1 MKKKI
6 FSLLLSFTIIL
17 TLLLPFATCFANIS
31 VNAVEYTAD
40 PTWYSADKSILEIN
54 DIPDFIAFMEKMN
67 QLGTTDNGKEFGV
80 EGNLAGIF
88 WKKENSSE
96 RNKLPFE
103 GQTVLLNTDIVLN
116 PGITFSVSGPS
127 DSSAYMFSRTT
138 KQVGF
143 GGIFDGQG
151 HTISGLYISSSKGGS
166 GSIFGVAGAATEQ
179 MNVVVRNLQIK
190 NSFIENSASG
200 VASIFSSAA
209 FNSHVLIENVYSEAI
224 LKSNQTTTST
234 DGKLNVSAIGVNI
247 GGFCATVGGDLTIV
261 NSVYAG
267 TFATKDTSATP
278 KKYIGGMVGNIT
290 NKKLNTGTTYAG
302 ALTVENSA
310 FYGKFEG
317 SAVYMGKLSGDQTA
331 GTTVTVNHSIFG
343 GDIKPTNT
351 TTPNYIGRFV
361 GLCTSDYTININK
374 SVYTPIYYKGTETSI
389 KANYNK
395 ISDAISGSAVDIDIP
410 VDANIKGEKDSL
422 HEYINLYWIPNG
434 TREGYPVPASYI
446 ALFGKER
453 LKHDCVTA
461 LPLTATD
468 LFEQLGAKQEND
480 GRYTEESYRDYSDA
494 YDDAVD
500 LIFSDGADLS
510 DINVSEL
517 KSSVEDELVTL
528 VEEKRTE
535 LLATLGAKKINSN
548 NYTTASYKQYSD
560 AYAAIVNSLEAATTV
575 DALNSINVSE
585 LKAAAEAKLVGVD
598 SVKAKLL
605 AELGEKKIN
614 DQYTASSYAEYVSAY
629 DAIVSRINS
638 AGEDIENINVSE
650 LKATAEAKL
659 VGVDSV
665 KAKLLAELGEKK
677 INDQYTASSYAE
689 YVSAYDEIVS
699 RINSAG
705 EDIESINVSE
715 LKAAAEAMLVV
726 YVPEPEPKPEPEPE
740 PEPKP
745 EPETDAPETNAP
757 ETNAPETDAPE
768 TNTSETETESESDVI
783 VVKKGCGGC
792 NSTAAI
798 SAAIIVGMIGVALT
812 TKKRRR

>member
-40 PTWYSADKSILEIN
+40 STWYSADKSILEIN

-67 QLGTTDNGKEFGV
+67 QLGTTDNGKAFGV
-80 EGNLAGIF
+80 EGNLAGIS

-116 PGITFSVSGPS
+116 PGITFSSKGPS
-127 DSSAYMFSRTT
+127 DESAYKFERTT
-138 KQVGF
+138 TQVGF

-166 GSIFGVAGAATEQ
+166 GSLFGVGGAVTEQ

-190 NSFIENSASG
+190 NSFIENSAMG
-200 VASIFSSAA
+200 VASIFSGVA

-224 LKSNQTTTST
+224 LKSSFTTKST
-234 DGKLNVSAIGVNI
+234 DGKLNVSIIGANI
-247 GGFCATVGGDLTIV
+247 GGFCATVGGNLTIV

-290 NKKLNTGTTYAG
+290 NKKLKNEVTYSG
-302 ALTVENSA
+302 DLIVENSA

-343 GDIKPTNT
+343 GDMKPTNS
-351 TTPNYIGRFV
+351 TTPNYIGRFI
-361 GLCTSDYTININK
+361 GLCTSNYTININK
-374 SVYTPIYYKGTETSI
+374 SVYISMYFKGTETPI
-389 KANYNK
+389 GANYNQ
-395 ISDAISGSAVDIDIP
+395 SSTANSGSAIDIDKP
-410 VDANIKGEKDSL
+410 LVDSNIKGAKDSL

-446 ALFGKER
+446 SLFGKES
-453 LKHDCVTA
+453 LKHDYVTA

-468 LFEQLGAKQEND
+468 LFEQLGVKQEND

-500 LIFSDGADLS
+500 LIFSEEADIS

-517 KSSVEDELVTL
+517 KSSVENELVTL

-535 LLATLGAKKINSN
+535 LLAMLGAKKINSN

-560 AYAAIVNSLEAATTV
+560 AYDAIVNSLEAATTV
-575 DALNSINVSE
+575 DALN
-585 LKAAAEAKLVGVD
+585 
-598 SVKAKLL
+598 
-605 AELGEKKIN
+605 
-614 DQYTASSYAEYVSAY
+614 
-629 DAIVSRINS
+629 
-638 AGEDIENINVSE
+638 
-650 LKATAEAKL
+650 
-659 VGVDSV
+659 
-665 KAKLLAELGEKK
+665 
-677 INDQYTASSYAE
+677 
-689 YVSAYDEIVS
+689 
-699 RINSAG
+699 
-705 EDIESINVSE
+705 SINVSE

-740 PEPKP
+740 TDA
-745 EPETDAPETNAP
+745 PETDAPETNAPETNAP

-768 TNTSETETESESDVI
+768 TNASETETESESDAI
-783 VVKKGCGGC
+783 VVIKGCGGC

-798 SAAIIVGMIGVALT
+798 SAAIIVGMVGVALT